1 MSYTFMLSI
10 ALLNTLFFTSYAS
23 ESEIK
28 WNALSNSQRIAVAP
42 VNTDDDYIRFQQS
55 ERPAHNKK
63 ITYTIPQLREI
74 KNKLYPTN

>member
-1 MSYTFMLSI
+1 MLCI
-10 ALLNTLFFTSYAS
+10 AAVNALVFTSYAS

-28 WNALSNSQRIAVAP
+28 WNTLTSSQRIAVAP